1 MFSWRRNSSPSI
13 FSDVY
18 SKPFW
23 VQHTGAARQAHTCQA
38 IILRNDKVAG
48 MYAVHQREIYAVGTF
63 VKGQCLCAV
72 TLDLVGSI
80 A

>member
-38 IILRNDKVAG
+38 IILSNDKVAG
-48 MYAVHQREIYAVGTF
+48 MYAVY
-63 VKGQCLCAV
+63 
-72 TLDLVGSI
+72 
-80 A
+80 

>member
-1 MFSWRRNSSPSI
+1 MSCSFVRLDAPLGCFPARRSFLFLWRRNSSPSI

-48 MYAVHQREIYAVGTF
+48 MYAVY
-63 VKGQCLCAV
+63 
-72 TLDLVGSI
+72 
-80 A
+80 